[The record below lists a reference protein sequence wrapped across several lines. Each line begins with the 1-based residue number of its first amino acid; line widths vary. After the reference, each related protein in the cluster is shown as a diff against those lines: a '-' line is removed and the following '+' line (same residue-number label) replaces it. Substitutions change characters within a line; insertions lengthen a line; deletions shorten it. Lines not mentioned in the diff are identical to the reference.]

1 MPIDILPPAPAR
13 RRFMGAA
20 TAAMAGSLSRLAC
33 AEAETAQP
41 VAGIA
46 RSAGGAG
53 AAVRPLR
60 VHATDAQLA
69 DLRRRIDAT
78 RWPERETVADAS
90 QGVPQALSEALRASF
105 HALR

>member
-1 MPIDILPPAPAR
+1 
-13 RRFMGAA
+13 MGAA
-20 TAAMAGSLSRLAC
+20 AAAAMAGSLSRLAC

-46 RSAGGAG
+46 RSARGAG

-78 RWPERETVADAS
+78 RWLERETVADAS
-90 QGVPQALSEALRASF
+90 PARAFRRPGCTGGTGSTSLSRSTWPF
-105 HALR
+105 RWP